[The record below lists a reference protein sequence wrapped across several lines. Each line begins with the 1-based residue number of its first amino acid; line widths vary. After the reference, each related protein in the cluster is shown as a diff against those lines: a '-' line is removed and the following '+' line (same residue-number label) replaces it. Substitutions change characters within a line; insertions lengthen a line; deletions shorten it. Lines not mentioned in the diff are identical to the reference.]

1 MLRTVARLRNL
12 PRERE
17 IAEVFARHGFGLI
30 LKRYAFGQYIL
41 RWRGV
46 PREERLPSH
55 WGEELKTILEE
66 LGPTYIKVGQVLSV
80 RPDILPPEVLFTLR
94 LLRDEVTPVPFPE
107 IRAVIEEDLGGKVE
121 DLFTEFD
128 SKNIIGS
135 ASIGQVYVAKYKGRK
150 VAVKVQR
157 PRAREQVEADL
168 PVIEDIAQV
177 IEDRATDLPF
187 VPTKLVQEIKTFL
200 YAELDYLE
208 EARNTNRVREDFRG
222 DERVIIPEVFWE
234 RSTSRVLTTEFI
246 DGTPLS
252 RINPD
257 DYTLE
262 DRRKLAIL
270 GAELSLTQVFEHGAF
285 HGDAHP
291 SNIIVVSPDQYG
303 LIDFGSIGLI
313 SDREMR
319 VLTDYMI
326 HLVRQQPGHVVR
338 DMRNLGMSF
347 PREFEN
353 DIAATTEG
361 ILRRYTG
368 VTLAQVDT
376 QRLVL
381 ELLDMV
387 YRYRIKLPTK
397 YFLVLRGL
405 ITVEGT
411 GRELYPDFNVF
422 EVAEPYVRRM
432 ALRRYSPRSLAGENI
447 ERASEVVDIVGRFP
461 YQVADVLDELQDTLR
476 EVRRAEDVVTKG
488 IDRTAKFF
496 NRMAV
501 AIFIAALIVGSSS
514 VQFGP
519 RLFDVPVFGG
529 LMFGTAVIL
538 GFWLLVGILRSGWL

>member
-1 MLRTVARLRNL
+1 MLRTVNRIRNL

-17 IAEVFARHGFGLI
+17 IAEVFARHGFGYI
-30 LKRYAFGQYIL
+30 LRRYAFGRYIL

-46 PREERLPSH
+46 PREERLPPH
-55 WGEELKTILEE
+55 WGDELKTILEE

-94 LLRDEVTPVPFPE
+94 MLRDEVTPVAFKE
-107 IRAVIEEDLGGKVE
+107 IREVIEEELEGKIE
-121 DLFTEFD
+121 DLFTDFD
-128 SKNIIGS
+128 TENILGS
-135 ASIGQVYVAKYKGRK
+135 ASIGQVYRATYEGRD

-177 IEDRATDLPF
+177 IENRATDLPF

-208 EARNTNRVREDFRG
+208 EARNTSRIRDDFRG
-222 DERVIIPEVFWE
+222 DERVVIPEVFWD
-234 RSTSRVLTTEFI
+234 RTTSRVLTTEFI
-246 DGTPLS
+246 EGTPLS
-252 RINPD
+252 RINPE
-257 DYTLE
+257 DYTWE
-262 DRRKLAIL
+262 DRRKLAVL

-291 SNIIVVSPDQYG
+291 SNIIVVSPDKYG
-303 LIDFGSIGLI
+303 LIDFGFIGLI

-326 HLVRQQPGHVVR
+326 HLVRQQPDHIVR

-347 PREFEN
+347 PRDFEN

-361 ILRRYTG
+361 ILRRYSG

-405 ITVEGT
+405 VTVEGT

-432 ALRRYSPRSLAGENI
+432 ALRRYSPMSLAGENM
-447 ERASEVVDIVGRFP
+447 ERASEVVDIVGRYP
-461 YQVADVLDELQDTLR
+461 YQVSDVLDELQDSLR
-476 EVRRAEDVVTKG
+476 EVRRMEEVVTKG

-496 NRMAV
+496 NRVAA
-501 AIFIAALIVGSSS
+501 AIFIAALIVGSST
-514 VQFGP
+514 VTFGP
-519 RLFDVPVFGG
+519 KLFDVPVFGG
-529 LMFGTAVIL
+529 FMFATAVVL
-538 GFWLLVGILRSGWL
+538 GFWLLLGILRSGWL